1 MKNRIVNNS
10 NPITNH
16 LSKEIFL
23 NIFIFTG
30 FMIWVIQFFR
40 QKNTTETFDKLIY
53 LIAIA
58 IGMYYSLKQMTRT
71 KQVYNSSLAF
81 KSFGLVSI
89 IIGIAGLE
97 SHESINQD
105 YYQKLWS
112 GFGIQISILTICLAP
127 LIYQVYT
134 WSSLKLFSKAVL
146 AVLSVIII
154 GFMFI
159 AIFQKDNS
167 IIDLYHSEYVVN
179 EIYAIPAGNM
189 PYVDFIP
196 QYGIFYSLIA
206 GLMAKL
212 FSISISINLILILI
226 TAGTVIAI
234 LIAIYLV
241 YKSHNR
247 NSLTLAILLVVPFT
261 SITKFPNRT
270 DYPGNIFD
278 LISAV
283 PIRILPGLVI
293 GMILL
298 NLLTASKNIG
308 LWKLCLFGFIIGT
321 SFWLNQ
327 DFVLI
332 SAFISILYLFLFGD
346 FRKKLF
352 YILGSVLVGLVSYPI
367 VAIQFGNFRFNS
379 IGFFAL
385 QYSSGYMAEPIQTPG
400 PVLVILPLI
409 IALFFASTTPLVLEK
424 FKKYVIEP
432 EFRRA
437 LITSS
442 FFSCWSLIGF
452 TYYLNRSYA
461 SGQMQILFL
470 PLSVASAS
478 YFYYLFPKV
487 ESIPWRFKDFFKK
500 SIWAR
505 TNLKHQLPNLSLAIL
520 MALPL
525 ASIIAFPNPQLEIN
539 RLTNAPSENKWPL
552 PRNQKAFL
560 DIENQLSL
568 INSANIGKIMYFGSS
583 GNYVDL
589 KYGIKNASIFNSP
602 FDLLMSSKMVDIQ
615 CNNLKKLKPKYLL
628 VNDAGIAIAQAF
640 PNSTLCGTYFISKE
654 SPLRLLVLND

>member
-1 MKNRIVNNS
+1 
-10 NPITNH
+10 
-16 LSKEIFL
+16 
-23 NIFIFTG
+23 
-30 FMIWVIQFFR
+30 MIWTIQFFR
-40 QKNTTETFDKLIY
+40 QKNTAETFDKIIY
-53 LIAIA
+53 LSAIA
-58 IGMYYSLKQMTRT
+58 IGIYYSLKQMTRT
-71 KQVYNSSLAF
+71 KQIYKLSLAF
-81 KSFGLVSI
+81 KFFGLVSI

-97 SHESINQD
+97 SHDSISQD

-112 GFGIQISILTICLAP
+112 GFGIQILILTICLAP
-127 LIYQVYT
+127 FIYQVYT

-146 AVLSVIII
+146 AVLSIII
-154 GFMFI
+154 VGFMFT

-167 IIDLYHSEYVVN
+167 IIDLYHSEYVIN

-226 TAGTVIAI
+226 TAGTSIAI

-241 YKSHNR
+241 FKSHNR

-308 LWKLCLFGFIIGT
+308 LWKICLFGFVVGT

-346 FRKKLF
+346 FRKKAF
-352 YILGSVLVGLVSYPI
+352 YIFGSVLVGLVSYPI

-409 IALFFASTTPLVLEK
+409 TALFFASTTPLILEK

-500 SIWAR
+500 NIWAGS
-505 TNLKHQLPNLSLAIL
+505 NLKHQIPNLSLAVL

-539 RLTNAPSENKWPL
+539 RLTNAPSANKWPL
-552 PRNQKAFL
+552 PKNQQAFS
-560 DIENQLSL
+560 DIENQLSIL
-568 INSANIGKIMYFGSS
+568 KSTNKGEIMYFGSS

-589 KYGIKNASIFNSP
+589 KYGIKNTTIFNSP

-615 CNNLKKLKPKYLL
+615 CDNLKVLQPKYLL

-640 PNSTLCGTYFISKE
+640 PNSTLCGIYSISSQ
-654 SPLRLLVLND
+654 SPTRLLVLND